1 MPSSPSLRLVHAGR
15 FLLVLAT
22 LAYGLLCFVFS
33 DFVSGLQ
40 PVPAGIGARLPLAW
54 LTGAALVAC
63 AVALAIRR
71 TGASVALL
79 LAAIHASWALL
90 LCLPLVASSKAL
102 FGTAWI
108 GCFENVA
115 FAGTFLALAAAS
127 RGPGAASMSR
137 GWIPRLTA
145 LARPLYG
152 SALVVFALSHFRY
165 PDFVAALVPAWIPAK
180 LAMAWLTGAGHL
192 ATALAVFSGVAA
204 RIACLCHALMCF
216 TIFAVLHIPRVG
228 ADPSNRGEI
237 TSMFVALALCGASLV
252 FAARSARRGDRSAT
266 TPSPL

>member
-1 MPSSPSLRLVHAGR
+1 MPSFPSLRLVHAGR

-22 LAYGLLCFVFS
+22 LAYGLLCFAFS

-54 LTGAALVAC
+54 LTGAALVAG
-63 AVALAIRR
+63 AAALAIRR
-71 TGASVALL
+71 TAAPAALL

-90 LCLPLVASSKAL
+90 LCLPLVAASNAP
-102 FGTAWI
+102 FGMAWI

-115 FAGTFLALAAAS
+115 FAGTFLALAAAL
-127 RGPGAASMSR
+127 REPGAASMPR
-137 GWIPRLTA
+137 GWIPRSAA

-192 ATALAVFSGVAA
+192 ATALAVFGGIAA

-228 ADPSNRGEI
+228 ATPCDRGEI
-237 TSMFVALALCGASLV
+237 TSMFVALALCGAGLV
-252 FAARSARRGDRSAT
+252 YAGRATRRDG
-266 TPSPL
+266 